1 MWYALYLSK
10 SCLTFYFSISCQLI
24 HCILQQFFFFF
35 LIRLY
40 LATLITLNRE
50 FIHHLTH
57 QQVTNF
63 STLHLSIMVSPTFI
77 FYLTLTLFL
86 FLNVS
91 TSTKTILVDKS
102 GKGQFT
108 TVQKAIDSIPSN
120 NKQWTIIHLNA
131 GVYK

>member
-1 MWYALYLSK
+1 MLYICQNLVSHSILVFLANWFIV
-10 SCLTFYFSISCQLI
+10 SCNN
-24 HCILQQFFFFF
+24 FFFF